1 MPADQKT
8 VTQPP
13 ALSVSTPSLAPR
25 RRRTPRAR
33 PTLMDV
39 LARRRDIEAL
49 LATPPAPARRGEP
62 SAVTAAAALS
72 RKFPEVFSSLRAEK
86 LYLRLTAHLP
96 ADGGTRTFP
105 LWQIQK
111 WADCSERT
119 AKTLI
124 RELTLT
130 GVLPLIRHQPGRE
143 GRSGSYAFV
152 RRPFELLAQQHR
164 ERAAILDRREKLRAT
179 RIRRRAEGSTAEACW
194 RVSFNANW
202 MTRPT
207 CTADERAALD
217 LAFPAPATQTAF
229 MALPH
234 LTASQLRARWGDW
247 KSESGWGERW
257 TPAKFDPRV
266 TVTVYRAPPLVG
278 SAQTLAHAKADAL
291 ARLEQLKATI

>member
-1 MPADQKT
+1 MPDLQT
-8 VTQPP
+8 VAQHHPSAT
-13 ALSVSTPSLAPR
+13 STPSVAPPR
-25 RRRTPRAR
+25 RRTTRAR
-33 PTLMDV
+33 PTLRDV

-49 LATPPAPARRGEP
+49 LATPAAPARQGEP

-96 ADGGTRTFP
+96 ADGSSRTFP

-124 RELTLT
+124 RELTLV
-130 GVLPLIRHQPGRE
+130 GVLPLIVHQPGRE
-143 GRSGSYAFV
+143 GRSGSYSFV
-152 RRPFELLAQQHR
+152 RRPFELLAKQHR

-179 RIRRRAEGSTAEACW
+179 RIRRRAEGSTAAACQ
-194 RVSFNANW
+194 RISFNANW

-217 LAFPAPATQTAF
+217 LACPAPATQTAF

-234 LTASQLRARWGDW
+234 LTASQTRARWGDW
-247 KSESGWGERW
+247 SSLAWERW
-257 TPAKFDPRV
+257 TPSKFDRAGV
-266 TVTVYRAPPLVG
+266 TVSVRREPPLIG
-278 SAQTLAHAKADAL
+278 SGQSFADTKAAALAHL
-291 ARLEQLKATI
+291 RQLRESL